1 MVEKEACHWSAIIG
15 NKILRV
21 FKRKRLMGGHIWG
34 EGDKGGVAKKGE
46 GSEKGGKVRQKDR
59 YECVNMFTG

>member
-34 EGDKGGVAKKGE
+34 KAIKEVLLRKGRAQKKGE
-46 GSEKGGKVRQKDR
+46 RLGRKTDM
-59 YECVNMFTG
+59 NA